1 MLRAIVSKDQF
12 LMAELPT
19 WFLVDGQGGRAAAAR
34 SAARSVGRAVVIE
47 GRRES
52 WCRVREAT
60 GGGGRRRWCRPREAI
75 GQRHDDD
82 VPGDDVG
89 GGRSVAG
96 EGAAARMAAGGRV
109 MSGTGMEQIGD
120 DDRGRSGGRDGG
132 QADRTRCEAG
142 VQGRRRSMTA
152 GAQLEWRPIFR

>member
-34 SAARSVGRAVVIE
+34 SVGRAVVIE

-52 WCRVREAT
+52 WCRAREAT
-60 GGGGRRRWCRPREAI
+60 GGGGRRRWCRPREAT

-120 DDRGRSGGRDGG
+120 DDRGRSGGGDGG

-142 VQGRRRSMTA
+142 GRGRRMT
-152 GAQLEWRPIFR
+152 GGVQLSVGKMET